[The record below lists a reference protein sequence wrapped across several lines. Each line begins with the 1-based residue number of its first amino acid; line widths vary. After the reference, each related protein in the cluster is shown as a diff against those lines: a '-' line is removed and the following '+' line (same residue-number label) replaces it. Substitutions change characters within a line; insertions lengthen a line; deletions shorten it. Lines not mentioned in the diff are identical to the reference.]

1 MRIAFSVLAAL
12 VCAGSACAA
21 EFENRWVYFTTPMTD
36 DANVREAE
44 KVIASAKANGLNGF
58 VLACGLEFFSCW
70 PGDRLPRLRAIQK
83 LCEEAG
89 LEIVPSMFSLGYG
102 SMCNYGIS
110 LLEGVP
116 VEGWTY
122 VAKGGRLVPAEARP
136 VDVGKVDR
144 QIEHSM
150 NRLLVGKVPVKDKAR
165 YRLSCRMRTKDFSA
179 KRDLQLWALESGRKE
194 FILLASRSFKFKP
207 TQDWTLCEV
216 EFNVPE
222 DVTALSLYAGC
233 QGGYQSGELDL
244 EGFKLEQVA
253 PVAVLKRDTAPVV
266 ARNAKT
272 GRAYAADRDFTVP
285 KCSRAGADHG
295 EPVKP
300 TEFPI
305 PEGSS
310 IREGDVVTLD
320 CYVLAVVDGAQVSTC
335 LSEPALYGYIE
346 KSVRKVEELLSP
358 KKWQISIDEFRN
370 GGTCAGCKARGL
382 TMAQMYGDA
391 VTKIHDYILAAHPG
405 AEVHMWSDMLDPGHN
420 GIERYYNC
428 RGSFKDAW
436 KYVPKDIVVDCW
448 YGEKSETSLR
458 FFEQK
463 GFRTFAAAYYDEKPP
478 FEHARRWRDA
488 ARVTKGCTGWMYT
501 TWRKAYGDL
510 PAFCKLMNAESDVL
524 NKERANR

>member
-1 MRIAFSVLAAL
+1 MRIALSVLAAF
-12 VCAGSACAA
+12 VCTGSVCAA

-44 KVIASAKANGLNGF
+44 KVIASAKANGLNGL
-58 VLACGLEFFSCW
+58 VLACGLEFFTCW

-83 LCEEAG
+83 LCKEAG
-89 LEIVPSMFSLGYG
+89 LEIIPSMFSLGYG

-122 VAKGGRLVPAEARP
+122 VAKGGRLVPAAPRT

-144 QIEHSM
+144 QIQGSM
-150 NRLLVGKVPVKDKAR
+150 NRLLVANVKVRDKAR
-165 YRLSCRMRTKDFSA
+165 YRLSCRMRTKDFFA

-194 FILLASRSFKFKP
+194 FVLLASRSFKFKP
-207 TQDWTLCEV
+207 TQAWTLCEV
-216 EFNVPE
+216 DFNVPE
-222 DVTALSLYAGC
+222 DVRALNLYAGC
-233 QGGYQSGELDL
+233 QGGFKSGELDL
-244 EGFKLEQVA
+244 EDFRLEQVA

-266 ARNAKT
+266 VRNAKT
-272 GRAYAADRDFTVP
+272 GRTYAADRDFTVP
-285 KCSRAGADHG
+285 KCSRTGADRG

-305 PEGSS
+305 PDGSA
-310 IREGDVVTLD
+310 IREGDVVTVD

-370 GGTCAGCKARGL
+370 GGTCAGCKARGQ

-391 VTKIHDYILAAHPG
+391 VTKIHDYILTAHPG
-405 AEVHMWSDMLDPGHN
+405 AEVHMWSDILDPEHN
-420 GIERYYNC
+420 GVERYYNC

-448 YGEKSETSLR
+448 YDKKSETSLR

-463 GFRTFAAAYYDEKPP
+463 GFRTLAAAYYDEKPP
-478 FEHARRWRDA
+478 FEYSRRWRDA
-488 ARVTKGCTGWMYT
+488 ARATKGCIGRMYT

-510 PAFCKLMNAESDVL
+510 PAFCELMTKSAAV
-524 NKERANR
+524 R